1 MGDLPDKK
9 PLEIKEPEE
18 DKTYH
23 ITISQ
28 TGGEEPEDREDQ
40 AEITTGVEDETST
53 PPVGHRYGTPESMV
67 DNRNK
72 LAYPPEE
79 DDDVFYPADI
89 NPVVSPER
97 VSKINEPENGESECL
112 SNISYYY

>member
-1 MGDLPDKK
+1 MGDLPDEK

-23 ITISQ
+23 VTILR

-40 AEITTGVEDETST
+40 VEITTGVEDETST

-67 DNRNK
+67 DDRNE

-79 DDDVFYPADI
+79 DDDVF
-89 NPVVSPER
+89 
-97 VSKINEPENGESECL
+97 L
-112 SNISYYY
+112 SSRYRPCCFPWAG